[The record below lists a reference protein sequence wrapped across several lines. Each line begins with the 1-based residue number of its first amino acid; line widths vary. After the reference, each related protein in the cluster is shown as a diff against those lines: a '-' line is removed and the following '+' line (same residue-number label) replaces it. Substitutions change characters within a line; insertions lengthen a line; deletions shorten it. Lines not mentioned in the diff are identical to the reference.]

1 MWFFPKSSLKKYISV
16 FKISFAQEFAYRV
29 NFIMWRIRNVLQIF
43 LVFFLWD
50 TVFSNPNRI
59 IFGYTREKILTYVFL
74 TIFVKA
80 LVFSSRTVEVSG
92 EIAQGQLSNYLLR
105 PISYFKYWWTR
116 DMSSKFLNIAFALVE
131 FSILSIFLKPNIF
144 LQTDP
149 LYLLLFLFSVVIAI
163 FFYFCLLFI
172 VSAIPFWMPEV
183 AWGGNFILIV
193 ILESLSG
200 TVFPIDILPSVF
212 QNILY
217 LTPFPYLI
225 FFPIQIYLGNL
236 SLIFIAKG
244 FVISLVWG
252 FILYSLMRTIWKRG
266 IMVYQAFGR

>member
-1 MWFFPKSSLKKYISV
+1 MRFFLKTSLRKYISV

-29 NFIMWRIRNVLQIF
+29 NFLMWRIRNVLQIF

-50 TVFSNPNRI
+50 TVFTSSGRV

-92 EIAQGQLSNYLLR
+92 EIAQGQLSNYLLK
-105 PISYFKYWWTR
+105 PISYFKYWFTR
-116 DMSSKFLNIAFALVE
+116 DMSSKFLNITFAVLE
-131 FSILSIFLKPNIF
+131 FSILAIFLKPNIF
-144 LQTDP
+144 IQTN
-149 LYLLLFLFSVVIAI
+149 LIFLLLFIVSVGLAI

-172 VSAIPFWMPEV
+172 ISAVPFWMPEA

-193 ILESLSG
+193 IVESLSG
-200 TVFPIDILPSVF
+200 TVFPIDILPGIF

-217 LTPFPYLI
+217 LTPFPYLV
-225 FFPIQIYLGNL
+225 FFPIQVYLGNYTL
-236 SLIFIAKG
+236 PFVFKG
-244 FVISLVWG
+244 FVIG
-252 FILYSLMRTIWKRG
+252 FSWAIGLYFLMRKIWKRG
-266 IMVYQAFGR
+266 IMAYQAFGR